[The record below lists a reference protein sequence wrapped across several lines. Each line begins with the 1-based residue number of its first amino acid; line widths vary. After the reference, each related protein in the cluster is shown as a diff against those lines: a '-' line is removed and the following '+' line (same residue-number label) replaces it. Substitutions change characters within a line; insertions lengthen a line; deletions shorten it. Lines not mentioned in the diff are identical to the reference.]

1 MNHNGDLQE
10 AYRLVDA
17 AVSAGVDAIK
27 FQSFIPEKLVTSYAA
42 KAAYQQRND
51 PEGTTQLEM
60 LKALELNQSQH
71 QALQHYCVERG
82 LLFLSTPFDE
92 ESADM
97 LLEMGVP
104 LFKIGSGDLTN
115 AFLLAHVARLGRP
128 IILSTGMSNMRAVE
142 EAVRLLRE
150 AGCQDLALLHC
161 VSHYPAPAE
170 YANLRAMDALREQ
183 FCVPVGFS
191 DHTCGYDI
199 AVAAVARGAEVI
211 EKHLTMDRAAA
222 GPDHP
227 ASLEPDELKGMVAA
241 IRSVEQALGDGV
253 KKPAPGEDDMAIA
266 AQRSMVAACD
276 IAAGTICCRTL
287 IEAKRPGNGLS
298 PMAFSV
304 LDGHTFLQSVAR
316 GEQISREMLE

>member
-1 MNHNGDLQE
+1 MTAHSHHIQIDGRTIGHPAPCFIIAEAGVNHNGDLQE

-97 LLEMGVP
+97 LLELGVP

-142 EAVRLLRE
+142 DAVHCCGRPVVRTWRCFIVFRTIRLRR
-150 AGCQDLALLHC
+150 
-161 VSHYPAPAE
+161 SMP
-170 YANLRAMDALREQ
+170 
-183 FCVPVGFS
+183 
-191 DHTCGYDI
+191 TCGPWMRCGNSFVFQLVFRI
-199 AVAAVARGAEVI
+199 IPAVMTLR
-211 EKHLTMDRAAA
+211 LRPWRA
-222 GPDHP
+222 GR
-227 ASLEPDELKGMVAA
+227 K
-241 IRSVEQALGDGV
+241 
-253 KKPAPGEDDMAIA
+253 
-266 AQRSMVAACD
+266 
-276 IAAGTICCRTL
+276 
-287 IEAKRPGNGLS
+287 
-298 PMAFSV
+298 
-304 LDGHTFLQSVAR
+304 
-316 GEQISREMLE
+316 